1 MALPERVLVDTS
13 AFYALLSA
21 GDLFHTRARD
31 AYEQLLDRESEFW
44 TTSYALVETVA
55 LLHRRLGFELVSAFG
70 VWQREARLQVLWVD
84 SRIHAEAWDGF
95 AADLGRGLS
104 FVDCTMA
111 VASREMS
118 APVFTFDA
126 GFATQGIPI
135 EPR

>member
-1 MALPERVLVDTS
+1 MASPERVLMDTS

-21 GDLFHTRARD
+21 RDLFHARARD

-44 TTSYALVETVA
+44 TTSYAVVETVA
-55 LLHRRLGFELVSAFG
+55 LLHRRLGFDLVAAF
-70 VWQREARLQVLWVD
+70 VAWQREARLQVLWVD
-84 SRIHAEAWDGF
+84 SRMHAEAWDGF
-95 AADLGRGLS
+95 MAEQGRGLS
-104 FVDCTMA
+104 FVDWTMA

-126 GFATQGIPI
+126 GFATQGIPT